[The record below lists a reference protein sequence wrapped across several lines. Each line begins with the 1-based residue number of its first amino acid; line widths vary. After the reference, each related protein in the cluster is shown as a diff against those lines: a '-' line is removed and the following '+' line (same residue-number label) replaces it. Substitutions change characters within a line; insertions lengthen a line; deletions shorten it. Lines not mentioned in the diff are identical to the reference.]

1 MSTDKAATTKGDWVA
16 TGEDKSILASM
27 EQVKEGLCNGSDQ
40 FIDARPTAQFLS
52 IVKAPVDKA
61 AGHLAGARSFPTDAI
76 VKPVGAA
83 REFMSAEDYKK
94 IYAQLNI
101 NPSAPTV
108 AYCNTGHLASGA
120 WFVSNEILG
129 NKNTRLYAGSMT
141 EWGNLGNPTVGQ

>member
-61 AGHLAGARSFPTDAI
+61 AGHLAGARCFPTDAI
-76 VKPVGAA
+76 VKPV
-83 REFMSAEDYKK
+83 S
-94 IYAQLNI
+94 
-101 NPSAPTV
+101 S
-108 AYCNTGHLASGA
+108 
-120 WFVSNEILG
+120 
-129 NKNTRLYAGSMT
+129 
-141 EWGNLGNPTVGQ
+141 